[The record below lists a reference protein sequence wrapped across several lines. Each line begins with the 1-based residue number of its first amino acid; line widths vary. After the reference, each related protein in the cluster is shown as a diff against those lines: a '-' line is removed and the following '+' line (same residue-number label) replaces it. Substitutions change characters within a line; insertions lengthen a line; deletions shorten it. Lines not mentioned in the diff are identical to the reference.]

1 MLPHSFFFSF
11 IFGSLDFSSPLPSP
25 SEYLL
30 HLDGDDEKHN
40 RPIIS
45 SEQLNDLGA
54 LRNISRCSRIIFHL
68 CNLGLDEAEGR
79 ASVARRPTHGSSLY
93 AWNSN
98 EQRILADVDR

>member
-1 MLPHSFFFSF
+1 MLPHSFFFSSYF
-11 IFGSLDFSSPLPSP
+11 WVFGFFFFPSPLPSP

-30 HLDGDDEKHN
+30 HLDGDDEKHS

-45 SEQLNDLGA
+45 SEQLDDLGA

-79 ASVARRPTHGSSLY
+79 
-93 AWNSN
+93 
-98 EQRILADVDR
+98 DR